1 MTISIAQRAEEL
13 STLLRDRMGV
23 HLGDGFAAKFTKAGR
38 RLPRWAR
45 RKGEVIL
52 EAMALETHPKLAQQI
67 NHAKV
72 NRAFK
77 ELRYFLRRQ
86 DPKARAKNRILDWIT
101 TVAFILFVTGGL
113 ILGVMMWQG
122 LI

>member
-45 RKGEVIL
+45 RKDEVIL

-113 ILGVMMWQG
+113 ILGVMMWRG

>member
-1 MTISIAQRAEEL
+1 MSTSIAHRAEEL

-23 HLGDGFAAKFTKAGR
+23 HLGDGFEAKFAKAGR

-86 DPKARAKNRILDWIT
+86 DSKARVKNRILDWIT

-113 ILGVMMWQG
+113 ILCVMMWRG